1 MRNATAVRELKL
13 VSIGD
18 SRGIRLP
25 RAMLLKYGWDD
36 SLILEET
43 EDGVFLR
50 GAANRLSWEDTFRAM
65 AAEGEDWRDLD
76 ATVADGLD

>member
-1 MRNATAVRELKL
+1 MRNATSVRELKL
-13 VSIGD
+13 VNIGR

-25 RAMLLKYGWDD
+25 RAMRLKYGWDD

-43 EDGVFLR
+43 EDGVLLR
-50 GAANRLSWEDTFRAM
+50 GAAKRLSWEDTSRAM

-76 ATVADGLD
+76 AAVADGLD

>member
-1 MRNATAVRELKL
+1 MRNATAVRESKL
-13 VSIGD
+13 VNIGR

-25 RAMLLKYGWDD
+25 QAMRLKYGWDD

-43 EDGVFLR
+43 GDGVFLR
-50 GAANRLSWEDTFRAM
+50 GANRLSWEDTSRAM

-76 ATVADGLD
+76 ATVADGPD

>member
-13 VSIGD
+13 VNIGD

-25 RAMLLKYGWDD
+25 QAMLLKYGWDD

-50 GAANRLSWEDTFRAM
+50 GAANRLSWEDTARAM
-65 AAEGEDWRDLD
+65 AAEGENWCDLE

>member
-13 VSIGD
+13 VNID
-18 SRGIRLP
+18 HSRGIRLP
-25 RAMLLKYGWDD
+25 RAMRLRYGWDD

-43 EDGVFLR
+43 EEGAFLR
-50 GAANRLSWEDTFRAM
+50 GAANRLSWEETSRAM

>member
-1 MRNATAVRELKL
+1 MRDATAIREFKL
-13 VSIGD
+13 VRIGD

-65 AAEGEDWRDLD
+65 AAEGENWRDLD

>member
-13 VSIGD
+13 VNIGD
-18 SRGIRLP
+18 SRGIRLQQ
-25 RAMLLKYGWDD
+25 AMLLKYGWDD

-50 GAANRLSWEDTFRAM
+50 GAANRLSREDTARAM
-65 AAEGEDWRDLD
+65 AAKGEGWRDLES
-76 ATVADGLD
+76 TVADGLD

>member
-13 VSIGD
+13 VNIGD

-25 RAMLLKYGWDD
+25 QAMLLKYGWDD
-36 SLILEET
+36 SLILEER
-43 EDGVFLR
+43 ENGVFLR
-50 GAANRLSWEDTFRAM
+50 GAANRLSREDTARAM
-65 AAEGEDWRDLD
+65 AAEGEHWCDLE